1 MFYPA
6 DPTLWHDHLGP
17 IGAVEAW
24 LRADRQGELASYITE
39 EERAVHQEIMQG
51 NHGAAL
57 NWYRVLVWNLNLE
70 DEVQANISA
79 RIACPVLMV
88 FPAHVADQ
96 FSAGSQSKDVADD
109 LTVKGVNTSGHW
121 LQLETRDEVNA
132 ILKEFFEK

>member
-6 DPTLWHDHLGP
+6 DPTLWHDHLGRT
-17 IGAVEAW
+17 GAIEAW
-24 LRADRQGELASYITE
+24 LRADRQGEMAPYITE

-51 NHGAAL
+51 HHGAAL

-70 DEVQANISA
+70 DEVEANIPI

-96 FSAGSQSKDVADD
+96 FSTGSQSNDIADD
-109 LTVKGVNTSGHW
+109 LTVKGVSTSGHW
-121 LQLETRDEVNA
+121 LQLENRDEVNT